1 LTDVSIYPTQLD
13 AFIAAYRYLL
23 SLDIPPDRIVFMGD
37 SAGGGLSVLCGL
49 RLQNLALPQPVSYI
63 LLSPWL
69 DHSGENFEGG
79 CPMVETD
86 YLIYA
91 NEMVPHFSRLWCGP
105 YPGDAPDVNPLYL
118 PPEAVSGLSPQ
129 LVLVGAAEFAVH
141 ESVSWGKLCERAG
154 VRCRVVREWGMMH
167 IYALGSLW
175 LPYEVRTRTVET
187 IVDWIE
193 SSMNNGSQHNGAY
206 KLVDA

>member
-1 LTDVSIYPTQLD
+1 VEERSAAARHQAGLLLSGVPYARPVLNTPVSTLINTYTALTDVSVYPTQLD

-23 SLDIPPDRIVFMGD
+23 SLDIPPGRIVFMGD
-37 SAGGGLSVLCGL
+37 SAGGGLSVLCGV
-49 RLQNLALPQPVSYI
+49 RLQNLGLPQPASYI
-63 LLSPWL
+63 LISPWL

-118 PPEAVSGLSPQ
+118 APEARQRTFP
-129 LVLVGAAEFAVH
+129 
-141 ESVSWGKLCERAG
+141 SVSPCRRSGICCE
-154 VRCRVVREWGMMH
+154 
-167 IYALGSLW
+167 
-175 LPYEVRTRTVET
+175 
-187 IVDWIE
+187 
-193 SSMNNGSQHNGAY
+193 
-206 KLVDA
+206 